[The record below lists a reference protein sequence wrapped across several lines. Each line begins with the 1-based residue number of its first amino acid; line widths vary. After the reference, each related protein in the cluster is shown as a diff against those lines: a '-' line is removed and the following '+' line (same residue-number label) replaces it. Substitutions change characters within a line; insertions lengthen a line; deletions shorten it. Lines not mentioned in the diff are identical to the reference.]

1 MSFAVR
7 FLALATGVVLS
18 ISVAEAQVGEIKAQ
32 APPLTLEQLVK
43 ASEKIVQGKVE
54 EQSVVVKSLSNGKQ
68 EIPTQVY
75 QIRLRVEEVLKG
87 SVKPG
92 DTITVSEWANI
103 AQPVKEGD
111 ELLLYLPAES
121 RFGLASPVGIYSG
134 QFKITPAKD
143 GTDVKEAINLNNNV
157 GLWSEKESLYASS
170 PKVNY
175 NSLDLSVKDP
185 QVRAQIMEQA
195 SKPNQPGPLSVDL
208 ITGATKALT
217 KM

>member
-1 MSFAVR
+1 MAFAVR

-18 ISVAEAQVGEIKAQ
+18 ISVAGAQVGEIKAQ

-54 EQSVVVKSLSNGKQ
+54 EQLVVVKSLSNGKQ
-68 EIPTQVY
+68 EIPTRVY

-87 SVKPG
+87 SVRPG

-111 ELLLYLPAES
+111 ELLLYLPPES

-143 GTDVKEAINLNNNV
+143 GTVL
-157 GLWSEKESLYASS
+157 
-170 PKVNY
+170 
-175 NSLDLSVKDP
+175 
-185 QVRAQIMEQA
+185 
-195 SKPNQPGPLSVDL
+195 QPGFETL
-208 ITGATKALT
+208 G
-217 KM
+217 